1 LVSSEQHNAPLK
13 GHSYNQQMDKGY
25 LMDKVDRKLGRQ
37 GQAWMLDL
45 QKERRGTY
53 YVMPLDCSRRSD
65 ITLAMSADASY
76 GLL

>member
-1 LVSSEQHNAPLK
+1 
-13 GHSYNQQMDKGY
+13 
-25 LMDKVDRKLGRQ
+25 MDKVDRKLGRQ